1 MARGGKSKKHNIQD
15 KPRWF
20 YYIAVKSFVSFRP
33 ALNHTVV
40 GFESYMNFQTKYD
53 LPTNHI
59 LVHLESK
66 I

>member
-15 KPRWF
+15 KQRWF

-40 GFESYMNFQTKYD
+40 GFE
-53 LPTNHI
+53 
-59 LVHLESK
+59 
-66 I
+66 